1 LELPNYTPRAL
12 PGTIWVDN
20 ATTWQVL
27 TGPKVRIQL
36 EPAYVLHSRSF
47 RETSLI
53 VEAFTREHGR
63 IAVVAR
69 GAKSARSRWRNVLQP
84 FRPLLLSWNQKSELG
99 TLTAVDQV
107 ASPPPL
113 QGQSLYCGLYLNE
126 LLMRL
131 LHRSDPHAEVF
142 ERYRQVL
149 SELALELPAQP
160 ILRIFEKHLL
170 EAIGYAM
177 LLDREYKTGAEIQPQ
192 NWYEYQPDRGPVLR
206 SDAGKGRVSGHAL
219 LALQNED
226 LSAASLPEL
235 RMLMRTVIGY
245 HLGGKPLASLSLF
258 SA

>member
-1 LELPNYTPRAL
+1 MA
-12 PGTIWVDN
+12 
-20 ATTWQVL
+20 
-27 TGPKVRIQL
+27 RIQL

-63 IAVVAR
+63 VATVAR

-107 ASPPPL
+107 ASPPAL

-131 LHRSDPHAEVF
+131 LHRGDPHVEVF
-142 ERYRQVL
+142 ERYRHVL
-149 SELALELPAQP
+149 SELAAEAPPQP
-160 ILRIFEKHLL
+160 LLRVFEKHLL

-177 LLDREYKTGAEIQPQ
+177 LLDREYKNGADIQVDG
-192 NWYEYQPDRGPVLR
+192 WYQYVPDRGPVL
-206 SDAGKGRVSGHAL
+206 STGPGKGRVCGAAL
-219 LALQNED
+219 LGLHTESLQAEH
-226 LSAASLPEL
+226 LPQL
-235 RMLMRTVIGY
+235 RMLMRSVIGY
-245 HLGGKPLASLSLF
+245 HLGEKPLASLSLF
-258 SA
+258 SG

>member
-1 LELPNYTPRAL
+1 MA
-12 PGTIWVDN
+12 
-20 ATTWQVL
+20 
-27 TGPKVRIQL
+27 RIQL

-84 FRPLLLSWNQKSELG
+84 FRPLLLSWNQKTDLG
-99 TLTAVDQV
+99 TLTAADQV

-113 QGQSLYCGLYLNE
+113 QGQSLYCGMYLNE

-131 LHRSDPHAEVF
+131 LHRGDPHVEVF
-142 ERYRQVL
+142 ERYRAVL
-149 SELALELPAQP
+149 SELANEAQPQP
-160 ILRIFEKHLL
+160 ILRVFEKHLL

-177 LLDREYKTGAEIQPQ
+177 LLDREYSNGGDIQAQ
-192 NWYEYQPDRGPVLR
+192 SWYDYKPDRGPER
-206 SDAGKGRVSGHAL
+206 CNGPGKGRVSGDSL
-219 LALQNED
+219 LALHMED
-226 LSAASLPEL
+226 LSEENLPEL
-235 RMLMRTVIGY
+235 RMLMRSVLGY

>member
-1 LELPNYTPRAL
+1 MS
-12 PGTIWVDN
+12 
-20 ATTWQVL
+20 
-27 TGPKVRIQL
+27 RIQL

-63 IAVVAR
+63 IAVIAR

-84 FRPLLLSWNQKSELG
+84 FRPLLLSWNQKSDLG

-107 ASPPPL
+107 ASPPAL
-113 QGQSLYCGLYLNE
+113 QSQALYCGLYLNE

-131 LHRSDPHAEVF
+131 LHRGDPHGEVF

-149 SELALELPAQP
+149 SELASEASPQP
-160 ILRIFEKHLL
+160 LLRVFEKHLL

-177 LLDREYKTGAEIQPQ
+177 LLDREQNGGAEIQAQ
-192 NWYEYQPDRGPVLR
+192 NWYDYQPQLGPLLC
-206 SDAGKGRVSGHAL
+206 SGPGKGRVSGAAL
-219 LALQNED
+219 LALHAENLEAD
-226 LSAASLPEL
+226 ILPEL
-235 RMLMRTVIGY
+235 RMLMRSVIGY
-245 HLGGKPLASLSLF
+245 HLGDKPLASLSLF